1 MPKRR
6 APEARKA
13 RRSAPMSALALAT
26 LPDPDGAGQSAPRP
40 PIWVDGRQ
48 APAFDLRVYAEAGML
63 LTRDA
68 AETGLIWLSS
78 EASALSARVERQD
91 WSAVLSRLGRL
102 GRALPGPDRTSAAL
116 DRSALHAQAARRLLF
131 GLPDPVEAEPDAT
144 PVAAPPRVQPQRPPR
159 REAASE
165 PMALADALIAAALE
179 PVAAP
184 APEPAPDPDLAAIRA
199 LMADQPAEPPA
210 PRPVRAQARPD
221 SSVPQ
226 PETPAPQIPR
236 KSRNLRLPPVVA
248 QALTWTGI
256 RVLAG
261 TALVFATPVGFGRAL
276 YRHLDG
282 QDLKEIVTDCR
293 RPRAN

>member
-13 RRSAPMSALALAT
+13 RRSAPSALALAS
-26 LPDPDGAGQSAPRP
+26 LPDPDGAAQAAPRP

-48 APAFDLRVYAEAGML
+48 APAFDLRAYAEAGML

-68 AETGLIWLSS
+68 AETALIWLSS

-131 GLPDPVEAEPDAT
+131 GLPDPVEA
-144 PVAAPPRVQPQRPPR
+144 APPATATVPAQPPVTPQRPSR
-159 REAASE
+159 REAAPE

-199 LMADQPAEPPA
+199 LMADQSAEPPA

-226 PETPAPQIPR
+226 SETPAPQIPR
-236 KSRNLRLPPVVA
+236 KSRNLRLPPVVVR
-248 QALTWTGI
+248 ALIWTWV

-261 TALVFATPVGFGRAL
+261 TALIFATPVGFGRAL

-282 QDLKEIVTDCR
+282 QDLKEIVSDCR